1 MSVVK
6 RQICS
11 LDVYLICLM
20 RSCQLGTV
28 QTLPSPSKTMH
39 LSTLPPTNSFS
50 SDDKELARGL
60 AEIDRNENVSVEP
73 AFADS
78 GILPESSRPSAIQ
91 PENTPESS
99 RPSTSRPDPNQAA
112 LALADPKKG
121 SSQKPCSKCARS
133 DAILKVTYISRSP
146 VQRRPSVCLQ
156 YYL

>member
-73 AFADS
+73 AFA
-78 GILPESSRPSAIQ
+78 E